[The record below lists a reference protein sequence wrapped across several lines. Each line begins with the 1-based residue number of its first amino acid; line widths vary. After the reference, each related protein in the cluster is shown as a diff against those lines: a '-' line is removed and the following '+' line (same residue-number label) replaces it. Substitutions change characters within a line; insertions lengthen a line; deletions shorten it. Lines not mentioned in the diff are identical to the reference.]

1 MEKPEKEV
9 ADESTT
15 RSPVRWYIYESAT
28 FLHRYHGIVRII
40 ALGRRRGSGRTIQL
54 EPAS

>member
-1 MEKPEKEV
+1 MEKLEKEV

-15 RSPVRWYIYESAT
+15 EVPLGDIYESAT
-28 FLHRYHGIVRII
+28 FLHRWHDIVRIM